1 MGFDSFSNLGM
12 LQTDTVTELQGAAE
26 EYLKKIRTHLGDPT
40 IKTIVKD
47 GDSGGAIIDAAK
59 ELNIDVIVMGSHS
72 RRGLEKI
79 LMGSVAEKVLRNSR
93 IPLFI
98 IPVVEIEK

>member
-1 MGFDSFSNLGM
+1 
-12 LQTDTVTELQGAAE
+12 
-26 EYLKKIRTHLGDPT
+26 
-40 IKTIVKD
+40 
-47 GDSGGAIIDAAK
+47 
-59 ELNIDVIVMGSHS
+59 MGSHS

-98 IPVVEIEK
+98 IPVVENEK